1 MLILD
6 TNVLSEIMGP
16 RPAPE
21 VAAWMAR
28 QPDDLLITTAISQAE
43 ILSGLA
49 IMPEGR
55 RRRELESA
63 ACGIFTEDFEGRIL
77 PFDTDATAAYAE
89 VVAARR
95 RTGRATAPLD
105 LMIAAVAVSHNAS
118 VVTRDTKGFEG
129 CGLTL
134 VNPWQVS

>member
-21 VAAWMAR
+21 VAAWLAR
-28 QPDDLLITTAISQAE
+28 QPDDLLFTTAISQAE
-43 ILSGLA
+43 VLSGLA
-49 IMPEGR
+49 IMAEGR
-55 RRRELESA
+55 RRRELEA
-63 ACGIFTEDFEGRIL
+63 AARGIFTEDFEGRIL

-89 VVAARR
+89 IVATRR
-95 RTGRATAPLD
+95 RAGRATAPLD
-105 LMIAAVAVSHNAS
+105 LMIAAVAVSHKAA
-118 VVTRDTKGFEG
+118 VATRDIGGFEG
-129 CGLTL
+129 CGVTL